1 MDPFFE
7 GIRVGDLGR
16 SEWWVGR
23 GRNGRTL
30 GSKSRSVAGV
40 TVAQWKSR
48 VATAKLFALSNCE
61 MYVGVKIGGKVCLAE
76 DDNPYEIEKARKR
89 KKSKKGSK

>member
-1 MDPFFE
+1 MLKSSSKVDKKASIEEIFALFGAPFAHLDPFFE
-7 GIRVGDLGR
+7 GTRVGDLGR

-40 TVAQWKSR
+40 TVAQWKPR
-48 VATAKLFALSNCE
+48 VAT
-61 MYVGVKIGGKVCLAE
+61 
-76 DDNPYEIEKARKR
+76 P
-89 KKSKKGSK
+89 